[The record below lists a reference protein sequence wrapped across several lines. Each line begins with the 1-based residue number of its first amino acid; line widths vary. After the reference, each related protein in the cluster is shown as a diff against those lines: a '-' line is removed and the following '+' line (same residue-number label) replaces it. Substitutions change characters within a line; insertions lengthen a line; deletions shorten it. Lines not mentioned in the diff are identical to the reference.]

1 MAIDSGDTA
10 FVLISAALV
19 MAMTPALG
27 FFYGGLV
34 RRKNVLAIIMQC
46 FIALGI
52 ISVLWILYGYS
63 LAFGPDKGGFIG
75 GLEWLGL
82 KEVGLTPSVYA
93 PTIPHQAYMI
103 FQAMF
108 AVITPALIVG
118 AFADRM
124 KFSTFL
130 VFTVLWATFVYDPI
144 AHWVWGAGGWLRQ
157 LGVLDFAGGTA
168 VHINAG
174 IAALAAALIIGKRK
188 GFGKDP
194 MVPHDIPMMVLG
206 TGFLWFGWFGFNA
219 GSAVASGALSTIAF
233 IATFVAAAA
242 ATLTWMFIS
251 WIHKGVPSVIGAC
264 TGTVAG
270 LVAITPASGFVDPL
284 SALAIG
290 FGAGIIC
297 YLAVLLK
304 IRMGFDDALDV
315 WAVHGIGG
323 TWGALATGIFAST
336 LVNPAGNN
344 GLLFGNPSLF
354 GIQVIG
360 VVASWAYSF
369 TITLIILKI
378 LDKTMGLRVSPQD
391 EAIGLDMSQHA
402 EEAYSS

>member
-206 TGFLWFGWFGFNA
+206 TGFLWFVWFGFNA
-219 GSAVASGALSTIAF
+219 G
-233 IATFVAAAA
+233 
-242 ATLTWMFIS
+242 
-251 WIHKGVPSVIGAC
+251 
-264 TGTVAG
+264 
-270 LVAITPASGFVDPL
+270 
-284 SALAIG
+284 
-290 FGAGIIC
+290 
-297 YLAVLLK
+297 
-304 IRMGFDDALDV
+304 
-315 WAVHGIGG
+315 
-323 TWGALATGIFAST
+323 
-336 LVNPAGNN
+336 
-344 GLLFGNPSLF
+344 
-354 GIQVIG
+354 
-360 VVASWAYSF
+360 
-369 TITLIILKI
+369 
-378 LDKTMGLRVSPQD
+378 
-391 EAIGLDMSQHA
+391 
-402 EEAYSS
+402 